1 MWVRKVFSLVVSVL
15 SFFSSIS
22 VFGVEGEVLVKGPT
36 QHSLVADVVAC
47 NGKDS
52 FEIAWRIRRQSGW
65 HTYWL
70 HPGDV
75 GIPPSIVWELPHGVT
90 ASPLTF
96 PAPKRVMMGEVGAHG
111 HHGETLFLSKI
122 SFSDSFKPEDKLTLR
137 GKAAWL
143 TCSQTCLPGFG
154 ELVLSLPIQPNN
166 QEDREWSARFA
177 KFQTRLPVSPPD
189 GWQALAFDE
198 GSKLRMVLPAEPT
211 ASSPGIYFFS
221 EGRTIKS
228 DAMQPVRVKGG
239 KWELQMTRSVWS
251 SKKET
256 HLRGLLY
263 RKAGW
268 QGDPACQFYQVSLPL
283 AKK

>member
-1 MWVRKVFSLVVSVL
+1 MRKVLSLIFSVLFPFSLP
-15 SFFSSIS
+15 S
-22 VFGVEGEVLVKGPT
+22 VFGVEGDILDKDPT

-75 GIPPSIVWELPHGVT
+75 GIPPSITWELPEGVT
-90 ASPLTF
+90 TTPLIF

-122 SFSDSFKPEDKLTLR
+122 SFSDSFTPGDNLTIR

-166 QEDREWSARFA
+166 QADPVWSARFA
-177 KFQTRLPVSPPD
+177 QFRAVLPVSPPD
-189 GWQALAFDE
+189 GWQALAYDE

-211 ASSPGIYFFS
+211 ASSPGVYFFS

-239 KWELQMTRSVWS
+239 QWELQMTRSAWS
-251 SKKET
+251 SKQET

>member
-1 MWVRKVFSLVVSVL
+1 MRKVLSLIFSVHFLFSLP
-15 SFFSSIS
+15 S
-22 VFGVEGEVLVKGPT
+22 VFGVEGDILDNGPA

-75 GIPPSIVWELPHGVT
+75 GIPPSITWELPEGVT
-90 ASPLTF
+90 TTPLIF

-122 SFSDSFKPEDKLTLR
+122 SFSDSFTPGDNLTIR

-166 QEDREWSARFA
+166 QADPVWSARFA
-177 KFQTRLPVSPPD
+177 QFRAVLPVSPPD
-189 GWQALAFDE
+189 GWQALAYDE

-211 ASSPGIYFFS
+211 ASSPGVYFFS

-239 KWELQMTRSVWS
+239 QWELQMTRSAWS
-251 SKKET
+251 SKQET

>member
-1 MWVRKVFSLVVSVL
+1 MRKVLSLIFSVLFLFSLP
-15 SFFSSIS
+15 S
-22 VFGVEGEVLVKGPT
+22 VFGVEGDILDKGPT

-75 GIPPSIVWELPHGVT
+75 GIPPSITWELPEGVT
-90 ASPLTF
+90 TTPLIF

-122 SFSDSFKPEDKLTLR
+122 SFSDSFTPGDNLTIR

-143 TCSQTCLPGFG
+143 TCYQTCLPGFG

-166 QEDREWSARFA
+166 QADPVWSARFA
-177 KFQTRLPVSPPD
+177 QFRAVLPVSPPD
-189 GWQALAFDE
+189 GWQALAYDE

-211 ASSPGIYFFS
+211 ASSPGVYFFS

-239 KWELQMTRSVWS
+239 QWELQMTRSAWS
-251 SKKET
+251 SKQET

-283 AKK
+283 AIK